1 MQSVLLLLG
10 GVVLVLLAA
19 KAIVFLLVQRWSE
32 TLEFRGP
39 VRALEVTLGKGEVT
53 VRGSGRTDARVRRK
67 LHHGLRQPRISE
79 HVDNGVLHLEVR
91 SGIVSYEVD
100 VPRGAAVHV
109 RGESASATVIG
120 LIGSVE
126 LRAGAGSLEGRA
138 LGACDVHAV
147 TSEGS
152 IRLSFDTP
160 PADVEV
166 ATADGSVDLTL
177 PPGPYDVDAKTAR
190 GVTRVDVPTAPGARC
205 RVRAHSSAGSVRIHP
220 R

>member
-1 MQSVLLLLG
+1 MRSALLLVG

-39 VRALEVTLGKGEVT
+39 VRALDVSLGKGEVT
-53 VRGSGRTDARVRRK
+53 VRGSGRSDARVRRK
-67 LHHGLRQPRISE
+67 LHHGLRHPRISE
-79 HVDNGVLHLEVR
+79 HVEDGVLHLEVL

-109 RGESASATVIG
+109 RGGSASATVIG
-120 LIGSVE
+120 LTGPVQ

-138 LGACDVHAV
+138 LGGCDVHAV
-147 TSEGS
+147 TSAGS
-152 IRLSFDTP
+152 IRLSFDSP
-160 PADVEV
+160 PADIEV
-166 ATADGSVDLTL
+166 VTADGSVDLAL
-177 PPGPYDVDAKTAR
+177 PPGPYDVDAATAH
-190 GVTRVDVPTAPGARC
+190 GETAVGVPTAPGARC
-205 RVRAHSSAGSVRIHP
+205 RVRARSSAGSVRIHP

>member
-1 MQSVLLLLG
+1 MQSVLLLVG
-10 GVVLVLLAA
+10 GLVLVLVAA

-53 VRGSGRTDARVRRK
+53 VRGSGRTDARVRRR
-67 LHHGLRQPRISE
+67 LHYGLRRPRIEE
-79 HVDNGVLHLEVR
+79 HVDNGVLHLEVS
-91 SGIVSYEVD
+91 SGIVSYVVD

-109 RGESASATVIG
+109 RGGAASATVIG
-120 LIGSVE
+120 LTGPVE
-126 LRAGAGSLEGRA
+126 LQAGAGSVEGRA
-138 LGACDVHAV
+138 LGACDLHAV

-166 ATADGSVDLTL
+166 ATADGSVDLAL
-177 PPGPYDVDAKTAR
+177 PSGPYDVDAKTGR
-190 GVTRVDVPTAPGARC
+190 GETRVGVPTAPGAQC
-205 RVRAHSSAGSVRIHP
+205 RVRAHSSSGSVRIHP